1 MALDKKHI
9 IHAQKQFADQ
19 YAKSEDSLL
28 PELAKNG
35 QQPKALIIGCV
46 DARVDPSLALN
57 LAPGELLI
65 SRNVGAIVP
74 PYLPNGPKDSTAAA
88 LEFGICQLN
97 IPHLIIMG
105 HSECGGM
112 QVLSGQ
118 KITPDEF
125 ISHWVETV
133 TCDESSHDLTL
144 TTKQAIA
151 QSAENALS
159 YPWIE
164 SRVEAGELTL
174 HQWFFEIRTGI
185 ISCYDETAGDYI
197 RLIDSPSLNDF

>member
-9 IHAQKQFADQ
+9 IHAQKQFIEQFVKGEGA
-19 YAKSEDSLL
+19 LL

-35 QQPKALIIGCV
+35 QHPKALLVTCI
-46 DARVDPSLALN
+46 DSRVNPNLALGY
-57 LAPGELLI
+57 APGDVKVV
-65 SRNVGAIVP
+65 RNVGAIVP

-97 IPHLIIMG
+97 IPDLIIMG

-118 KITPDEF
+118 QISPNEF
-125 ISHWVETV
+125 VSDWVETV

-197 RLIDSPSLNDF
+197 RLIDSPTLNDF